1 MYFCHQV
8 SLRCGAERILEVVS
22 FTALRLSV
30 LLWGKNLAQ
39 VYLEKAAFLI
49 FYGTSSTALSD
60 LEILSK
66 QDGCVQ
72 LLQVI

>member
-22 FTALRLSV
+22 FTALRLSMI
-30 LLWGKNLAQ
+30 LWGKSLAQ
-39 VYLEKAAFLI
+39 VYLEKAAFLV
-49 FYGTSSTALSD
+49 FCGTSSTTLRDS
-60 LEILSK
+60 EILSK
-66 QDGCVQ
+66 QDGCVL